1 MIIGYARVST
11 NGQSLDGQKEEL
23 LKNGAQYIYQEKK
36 SGKNLSRLALQDC
49 LENLRAHDTLMVTKL
64 DRLGRNT
71 KDALNILDHLKEN
84 EINLKILDTGID
96 TNTPMGKFFYQ
107 LQAMFSELERNYI
120 LERTAK
126 GREKAKRE
134 GKLTGR
140 PRKYSDKRI
149 KLVMEDIISGLDIRE
164 SCKFRGVSVSTFY
177 RRIEELN
184 KKEIINEC
192 DNKTI

>member
-1 MIIGYARVST
+1 MRSGYARVST
-11 NGQSLDGQKEEL
+11 QGQSLEGRKEEL

-36 SGKNLSRLALQDC
+36 SGKNLSREALQDC

-71 KDALNILDHLKEN
+71 KN

-134 GKLTGR
+134 GRLTGR
-140 PRKYSDKRI
+140 PLKHSNERI

-164 SCKFRGVSVSTFY
+164 SCKFRGVSVPTFY
-177 RRIEELN
+177 RRI
-184 KKEIINEC
+184 KKLQQA
-192 DNKTI
+192 

>member
-11 NGQSLDGQKEEL
+11 HGQSLDGQKEEL

-36 SGKNLSRLALQDC
+36 SGKNLSRKALQDC
-49 LENLRAHDTLMVTKL
+49 FKNLRAHDTLMVTKL

-71 KDALNILDHLKEN
+71 KDALNILDYLKEN
-84 EINLKILDTGID
+84 KINLKILDTGID

-107 LQAMFSELERNYI
+107 LQAMFSEAEHSYI
-120 LERTAK
+120 LERSAK

-140 PRKYSDKRI
+140 PLKHSDKRI

-164 SCKFRGVSVSTFY
+164 SCKFRGVSVPTFY
-177 RRIEELN
+177 RRM
-184 KKEIINEC
+184 KKLQQA
-192 DNKTI
+192 